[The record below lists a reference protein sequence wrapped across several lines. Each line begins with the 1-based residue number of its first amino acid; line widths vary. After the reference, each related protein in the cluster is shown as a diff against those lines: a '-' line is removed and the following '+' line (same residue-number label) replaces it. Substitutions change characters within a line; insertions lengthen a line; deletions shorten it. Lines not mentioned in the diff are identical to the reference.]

1 MYSSGVIIIIIVAN
15 KECNFVGSNVKLI
28 TMPNVIAIAKEW
40 KASIVCY
47 ASIRLGKVSKIN
59 KKNSWMKKS
68 TVLKS

>member
-15 KECNFVGSNVKLI
+15 KECNFVGSNVKL
-28 TMPNVIAIAKEW
+28 TMLNVIAIAKEW